1 MSVDIS
7 NYVVKIN
14 GTTLDPQPKFDGGLI
29 WSSQDVMADG
39 TGRAEDGNMILLYV
53 GRKRKLQFKFPFMSA
68 AKAKAILDLINPLT
82 FSVTY
87 YDPEDGAVAT
97 RTFYKGDRQVDWY
110 SYTTTS
116 PYKELSFN
124 VIEV

>member
-1 MSVDIS
+1 MAVDIS
-7 NYVVKIN
+7 NYEVKIN
-14 GTTLDPQPKFDGGLI
+14 GVRLDPQPKFDGGLI

-53 GRKRKLQFKFPFMSA
+53 GRKRKLQFKFPFMTP
-68 AKAKAILDLINPLT
+68 AKAKAIFDLIDPLT
-82 FSVTY
+82 FPVTY
-87 YDPEDGAVAT
+87 YDPEAGGVIT
-97 RTFYKGDRQVDWY
+97 KTFYKGDRQVDWY
-110 SYTTTS
+110 SYTTNA